1 LSRLIIKHMLK
12 SENTKIFYL
21 WSAQLI
27 SSTGDAIYQI
37 ALIWLVLDITGSNT
51 ITGLVALSAY
61 LPAMLFGLIAGVM
74 VDRYNRLRLMLISNF
89 SQAIT
94 VIIIPILLTMGYE
107 NVYLIGLLAFIRSSF
122 GTMFPPAL
130 NAFIPTIVP
139 TNLLIRV
146 NSLLATSAQL
156 AYLIGPATAAI
167 LLSQISL
174 KYLFALDSLSF
185 LLALGLLLMI
195 KSGKQKNAAK
205 PTSHNWH
212 ELVTGLK
219 YIKSNRTIGYI
230 LGLTIINN
238 LFIMGPAIV
247 GMPILVKDALHGSAS
262 DYAAIEACYAI
273 GMLISSFIIF
283 RIGNNFRT
291 GTVLMLGMIIDG
303 LTFSF
308 LYFINSVPV
317 VMGMII
323 IHALGIPMI
332 TISRTAIIQ
341 KYVPNRLQGR
351 VFSMIHLAVVGLTGV
366 SSALIGI
373 MADIIHIQTVFL
385 VIGFGAAACGII
397 GIFYKEIRRLE

>member
-1 LSRLIIKHMLK
+1 MLK

-61 LPAMLFGLIAGVM
+61 LPAMLFGLMAGVLA
-74 VDRYNRLRLMLISNF
+74 DRYNRLRLMLISNF

-94 VIIIPILLTMGYE
+94 VIIIPILLTMGYRD
-107 NVYLIGLLAFIRSSF
+107 VYLIGLLAFIRSSF

-167 LLSQISL
+167 LLNNISL

-185 LLALGLLLMI
+185 LLALGLLLMV
-195 KSGKQKNAAK
+195 KSVKRPKTIATA
-205 PTSHNWH
+205 SHSWR
-212 ELVTGLK
+212 ELVTGLN
-219 YIKSNRTIGYI
+219 YIKSNRTIGI
-230 LGLTIINN
+230 IIGLTIINN

-247 GMPILVKDALHGSAS
+247 GMPILVKDALRGSAS

-283 RIGNNFRT
+283 RIGSNFRT

-341 KYVPNRLQGR
+341 KYVPNKLQGR
-351 VFSMIHLAVVGLTGV
+351 VFSMIHLGVVGLTGV
-366 SSALIGI
+366 SSAMVGI
-373 MADIIHIQTVFL
+373 IADIIHIQTVFL
-385 VIGFGAAACGII
+385 AIGLGAAACGII
-397 GIFYKEIRRLE
+397 GIINKKIRRLE